1 MNKPKRP
8 NFKPEFRLEVA
19 QLVLDKSYSIREAAE
34 AINVGKSTVDKWV
47 QQLKNERDG
56 VSPNT
61 SPMTAVVSRAGI
73 QRKGYSIVQLVLA
86 MLHGEFEFSIDSSI
100 NHVFSFKR
108 FTEFRVIIK
117 N

>member
-1 MNKPKRP
+1 M
-8 NFKPEFRLEVA
+8 ELIDRLVKKARRTEH
-19 QLVLDKSYSIREAAE
+19 SS
-34 AINVGKSTVDKWV
+34 
-47 QQLKNERDG
+47 
-56 VSPNT
+56 
-61 SPMTAVVSRAGI
+61 AVVSKAGI

-86 MLHGEFEFSIDSSI
+86 MLHGEVEFSIDSSI